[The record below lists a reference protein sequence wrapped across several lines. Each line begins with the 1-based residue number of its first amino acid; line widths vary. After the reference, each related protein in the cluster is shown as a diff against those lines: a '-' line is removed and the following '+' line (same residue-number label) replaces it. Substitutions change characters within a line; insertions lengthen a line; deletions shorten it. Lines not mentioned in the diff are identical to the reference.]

1 MFYFRI
7 LEIFNFRKR
16 IIIETFSFF
25 FIQKSSEKESTDLRS
40 PSPSAKRSLDE
51 AEQPVEKK
59 LKTCEENVAEVG
71 AASEPAAQGK
81 FIIKGVLS
89 TGRVRLDLLSRS
101 VKGRLISESFLFCL
115 KSPKMGAKSRPWAYS
130 ILRSIV
136 LRVVIWHLS
145 LEVWAKVK
153 KFLPPLDG
161 SGQQF

>member
-1 MFYFRI
+1 VFYFRI

-101 VKGRLISESFLFCL
+101 VRLTWTIVSVTFFLDSNFYSFSTFTNNV
-115 KSPKMGAKSRPWAYS
+115 GN
-130 ILRSIV
+130 I
-136 LRVVIWHLS
+136 
-145 LEVWAKVK
+145 
-153 KFLPPLDG
+153 
-161 SGQQF
+161 